1 MIQTTEQIEMMDR
14 RNEILRRNIHQYL
27 VHDNQYGLSN
37 QDQFLL
43 NQMVKEWHANNYEL
57 QGAR

>member
-14 RNEILRRNIHQYL
+14 RNEILRRNIQQYL